1 MTYATTNQPI
11 MITNGSINDN
21 VGMRFWQYQS
31 ADVAATVAGAG
42 YITDGKLLGMKV
54 HDLVFVS
61 DTATPLITQHQV
73 LSFTGNAANLSAGTT
88 VGASS

>member
-11 MITNGSINDN
+11 MVNNGSINDN

-31 ADVAATVAGAG
+31 ADVAATVAGAA
-42 YITDGKLLGMKV
+42 YFTDGKTLGMKV

-61 DTATPLITQHQV
+61 DTTTPLITVHQV
-73 LSFTGNAANLSAGTT
+73 LSFTGQATNLSAGTT
-88 VGASS
+88 IGAAS